1 MALIEREIAVAV
13 GTTAVAL
20 SPKARSFAR
29 KGAVYGL
36 AGVLKV
42 GDVVSSTARGA
53 ARGAREGVRGQST
66 GASAEP
72 ASAAKPTARRRASKP
87 AAGRRASKPTT
98 RRRAPKPAVAS

>member
-1 MALIEREIAVAV
+1 MALIEKEIALAV

-53 ARGAREGVRGQST
+53 ARGALEGAQGQST
-66 GASAEP
+66 GASAERTR
-72 ASAAKPTARRRASKP
+72 ASAERPRASASKP
-87 AAGRRASKPTT
+87 ATGRRTPAKTTAAS
-98 RRRAPKPAVAS
+98 